1 MDDTEETALARI
13 KKRLSGLLP
22 ARDESDLESEMIQH
36 RLRQKMTPAERL
48 MALEPG
54 NLPSPQREK
63 LSGEELGYLQN
74 QMRSELVSGAA
85 GGLNLAPP
93 LAIGAIRKT
102 PTGKLLGTVSKEAME
117 LGQAGVANDL
127 AEQAVQEGL
136 IPYREKAMQEAVE
149 APKPRP
155 QGSGPEWFQG
165 VKDRIEARFG
175 DKQPKGGV
183 LYKTPVSKQGDAL
196 VIDTYGRGDVHN
208 APTMVNGEL
217 RPKSKAAW
225 NAPQPFPADYTK
237 IEKALEKHT
246 GPIVLGNKSDPFMWM
261 DSSYGMT
268 KNLLSKLEG
277 KDLTIRTRSDLVA
290 RNDYLP
296 LLQKNN
302 TTVEM
307 VFPQVPREFASN
319 PDELVR
325 MIEPGAPSIKRRM
338 KAMAALR
345 EAGINVK
352 AVNHPIPREA
362 LERVGIDVD
371 NLPSVKNRLKAVEE
385 LD

>member
-1 MDDTEETALARI
+1 MDDLNDSAIARL
-13 KKRLSGLLP
+13 KKRFSGLLP
-22 ARDESDLESEMIQH
+22 DRDESDLESEMIQH
-36 RLRQKMTPAERL
+36 RLRQKLTPAESL

-54 NLPSPQREK
+54 NLPNPQRER
-63 LSGEELGYLQN
+63 LSGEELGYLRN
-74 QMRSELVSGAA
+74 QMAGDLVSGAA

-102 PTGKLLGTVSKEAME
+102 PTGKLLGTVSREAME
-117 LGQAGVANDL
+117 LGEAGVKNDL
-127 AEQAVQEGL
+127 SEQAVQEGL
-136 IPYREKAMQEAVE
+136 IPYKPEAMQEATK
-149 APKPRP
+149 APKPTNET
-155 QGSGPEWFQG
+155 SFFQG
-165 VKDRIEARFG
+165 IKDRLEARFG

-183 LYKTPVSKQGDAL
+183 IYKTPVSKQGDAL

-208 APTMVNGEL
+208 AATMVNGEI

-225 NAPQPFPADYTK
+225 NAPQPFPADLPK

-261 DSSYGMT
+261 DSAYGMT
-268 KNLLSKLEG
+268 KNLLSKMEG
-277 KDLTIRTRSDLVA
+277 KDLTIRTRSDLIA
-290 RNDYLP
+290 RDDYLP

-338 KAMAALR
+338 KAMSALR

-371 NLPSVKNRLKAVEE
+371 SLPSVKARLKAVED